1 MKFRLFLASL
11 LIAPALAAAAADAA
25 SAPFDLGGP
34 ALHVAVTRGG
44 TTLPIARVPNLAAG
58 DRISI
63 KADLPQD
70 QGARYVLIA
79 AFLRGATNP
88 PPKSWFFHART
99 WEKKHNDLSLTVP
112 DGARQLVL
120 FLMPDEHGSVDAVV
134 DAVRKQPGTFVRA
147 SQELNQA
154 SLDRARL
161 DTFLGAI
168 HDLERHNPERIAAA
182 SPVLTRSLSIKLN
195 ADCLQQTPDLQ
206 AACLTQDRESLL
218 LADSH
223 SSALADTLTGAPID
237 LAFQLSATPNA
248 GYGYYSP
255 YIGVVRDI
263 ARIFGAFQSTQLR
276 YIPALARNSDD
287 RVQLLLNAAPSFGKP
302 ASVLVV
308 ALPAIEAPRIPPLR
322 RADDG
327 QALCVADGLV
337 LPVDGA
343 PLIYATRYAHAMML
357 RLNKPGGGVVELP
370 VAADP
375 QQGGYVV
382 AKMPSLAGFG
392 GTIAARLHGDWG
404 FAPFDGPAF
413 ALQNPRAPGWQI
425 AGSGPAALVVGR
437 DNPLTIAG
445 PAPACVESISL
456 RRGSGDALPVS
467 WKPAGGD
474 RIAATVPLAN
484 ADPGRMTLLVRLKGV
499 GDPVELPVAAYAE
512 AGRID
517 GFTFHA
523 GDAAGELTGT
533 RLDKVTQVKVGKTVF
548 RPGPDALSRVG
559 DADHLTLAAGDAPAA
574 LSAGDSETAIVTLAD
589 GRTRKVAFT
598 VAPPRPA
605 AKLIALNVARPAT
618 PAGTLAIA
626 LDDPDAV
633 PADARLTFSLA
644 ATGLTGR
651 EQVEVATA
659 DGRASA
665 TIDAAHGY
673 TIQNDRV
680 AVVTLDPAAALG
692 ASAYGP
698 LRFRLVQNGVPGAWT
713 PLATL
718 VRLPRLTG
726 LACPQTGDH
735 CTVRG
740 SNLFLIA
747 AIAGAPVPDGYT
759 GASIEVPRPAA
770 GALPLRLRDAPQ
782 VAASVAVPGGAT
794 ATAPSSPSS

>member
-1 MKFRLFLASL
+1 MFLASL
-11 LIAPALAAAAADAA
+11 LIAPALAGSARAA
-25 SAPFDLGGP
+25 SAPFDLSGP

-63 KADLPQD
+63 KADLPED
-70 QGARYVLIA
+70 QGAHYVLIA

-88 PPKSWFFHART
+88 PPKKWFFHAKT
-99 WEKKHNDLSLTVP
+99 WETKHNDLSLTVP

-120 FLMPDEHGSVDAVV
+120 FLMPEDNGDVDAVV

-168 HDLERHNPERIAAA
+168 HDLERRNPERIAAA

-237 LAFQLSATPNA
+237 LAFQVSATPNA

-255 YIGVVRDI
+255 YIGVARDI
-263 ARIFGAFQSTQLR
+263 ARIFGAFQATQLR
-276 YIPALARNSDD
+276 YIPALARTSDD
-287 RVQLLLNAAPSFGKP
+287 EVRLLLNAAPSFGKP

-308 ALPAIEAPRIPPLR
+308 ALPAVEAPRTPPLR

-327 QALCVADGLV
+327 QALCATDGLV

-343 PLIYATRYAHAMML
+343 PLIYATRYAHDMVL
-357 RLNKPGGGVVELP
+357 RMSRPGGGVTELP
-370 VAADP
+370 VVADP
-375 QQGGYVV
+375 QQGGYVL
-382 AKMPSLAGFG
+382 AKAPQLTGFD
-392 GTIAARLHGDWG
+392 GTISARLHGDWG

-413 ALQNPRAPGWQI
+413 ALQNPRAPGWHI
-425 AGSGPAALVVGR
+425 ADSDPAQLVVGR

-445 PAPACVESISL
+445 PAPACVESVSL
-456 RRGSGDALPVS
+456 RAASGDALPVS
-467 WKPAGGD
+467 WKPAGGG
-474 RIAATVPLAN
+474 RITATLPLAK
-484 ADPGRMTLLVRLKGV
+484 ADPGTMSVLIRLKGV

-517 GFTFHA
+517 GFTLHA
-523 GDAAGELTGT
+523 GDAAGELTGS
-533 RLDKVTQVKVGKTVF
+533 RLDKVAALKVGKLVF
-548 RPGPDALSRVG
+548 RPGPDSLSRVG
-559 DADHLTLAAGDAPAA
+559 DTDHLALAAQDPSAAAA
-574 LSAGDSETAIVTLAD
+574 LPVGQPETAVVTLAD
-589 GRTRKVAFT
+589 GRTQKVAFT
-598 VAPPRPA
+598 VASPRPA
-605 AKLIALNVARPAT
+605 AKLIGLSVARPQA
-618 PAGTLAIA
+618 PAGTIAIR
-626 LDDPDAV
+626 LDDPRAV
-633 PADARLTFSLA
+633 PAGAHLTFSLA
-644 ATGLTGR
+644 ASGLTGK
-651 EQVEVATA
+651 ETVEIATA

-680 AVVTLDPAAALG
+680 AIVTVDPASALG

-698 LRFRLVQNGVPGAWT
+698 LRFRLVQNGIAGAWT
-713 PLATL
+713 DLATL
-718 VRLPRLTG
+718 VRLPQLTG
-726 LACPQTGDH
+726 VACPKAGDR
-735 CTVRG
+735 CTLSG
-740 SNLFLIA
+740 SSLFLIA
-747 AIAGAPVPDGYT
+747 EVAGTPVADGFT
-759 GASIEVPRPAA
+759 GAAIEIPRPAD
-770 GALPLRLRDAPQ
+770 GTLPLRLRDAPD
-782 VAASVAVPGGAT
+782 VAAKIAVPKMAV
-794 ATAPSSPSS
+794 